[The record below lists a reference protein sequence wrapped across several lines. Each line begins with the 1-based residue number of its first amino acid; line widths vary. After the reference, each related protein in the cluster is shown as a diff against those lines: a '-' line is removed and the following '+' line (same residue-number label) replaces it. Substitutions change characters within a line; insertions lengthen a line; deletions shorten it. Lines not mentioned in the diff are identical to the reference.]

1 MDSINIVMY
10 VDLTRLKWYV
20 SQPSQD
26 SIRFFNFLWGS
37 IIRLTAA
44 VGTVCF
50 LYVVSY
56 IVTRLSNPYS
66 HDSLYFLVRVSQI
79 WKICTGVTCVKRTV
93 IYGPH
98 YTYVLKIAMH
108 RACYYDS
115 LYTSRTAVT
124 DDRIR
129 LSATDVAPVFIW
141 MRQRGGAF

>member
-1 MDSINIVMY
+1 MY

-26 SIRFFNFLWGS
+26 SIRFLNFLWGS
-37 IIRLTAA
+37 IRLTAT

-56 IVTRLSNPYS
+56 IVTRPSNPYS

-79 WKICTGVTCVKRTV
+79 WKICTGVTCVKHAV

-98 YTYVLKIAMH
+98 YII
-108 RACYYDS
+108 
-115 LYTSRTAVT
+115 
-124 DDRIR
+124 RIR
-129 LSATDVAPVFIW
+129 DSNASNVLLWFSVYKPHDGHRRPHPIIGNRFRSGIHLDAPTRWCVLIFW
-141 MRQRGGAF
+141 K